1 MRSACRHIRTRA
13 VHSALLRSQ
22 TDQFPRFC
30 SGYYGQDVCCRAFA
44 ARSQSDHPAP
54 GHPGDTP
61 DRYPMPSVSCDVNA
75 HVGKDRKVE
84 HGLSLIARGIV
95 HDVHTSVRPTP
106 CRADQYLEGSVI
118 LLKQVFIDLKTAA
131 HTTH

>member
-1 MRSACRHIRTRA
+1 MS
-13 VHSALLRSQ
+13 VVGLLRLGRNQ
-22 TDQFPRFC
+22 I
-30 SGYYGQDVCCRAFA
+30 
-44 ARSQSDHPAP
+44 
-54 GHPGDTP
+54 TP
-61 DRYPMPSVSCDVNA
+61 LRDIQVTRRIGYPMPSVSCDVNA